1 MWTRDEA
8 LKAKEEA
15 KFSRTEAQCS
25 KEKAEEEAYD
35 SGVAETQAAL
45 KAQVPGVCKLYCS
58 QVWNE
63 ALKQARVDASS
74 NLWKAECVFY
84 PPAIR
89 EDATPSSEVRDAPKE
104 VKVVCPGAALIITS
118 LEVPAKENGPSGAVG
133 IDEG

>member
-1 MWTRDEA
+1 M
-8 LKAKEEA
+8 
-15 KFSRTEAQCS
+15 
-25 KEKAEEEAYD
+25 
-35 SGVAETQAAL
+35 AETQAAL
-45 KAQVPGVCKLYCS
+45 KAQVPGVCRLYSS

-63 ALKQARVDASS
+63 TLKQAGIDASS

-104 VKVVCPGAALIITS
+104 VKVVSPGAALIITS

-133 IDEG
+133 TDEG